1 MDAMMKS
8 QKAFT
13 LIELLLAMSIM
24 FMLLVLTATA
34 FQLYNNYGQR
44 SLSAIERSFQQFRH
58 RELLLTS
65 LQSTIP
71 YMVTQKQRFGF
82 YFLGRENGFTAVT
95 ANPVF
100 DVDYPAVIRVFKER
114 TEEGKFNLVYE
125 EASLRSVT
133 LLDAEQNL
141 PFKQRL
147 VLLQNLPQ
155 INFAYFGWQDNIQK
169 SQATDVEQSMFGPMP
184 EQQWFSEYDGI
195 VAQIHPEKIQLQLG
209 SELLTVQVAT
219 RDNLGLKA
227 ASSGVDF

>member
-1 MDAMMKS
+1 MKRG
-8 QKAFT
+8 QRAFT

-34 FQLYNNYGQR
+34 FQLYSNYGQR

-71 YMVTQKQRFGF
+71 YAVTQKQLFGF

-100 DVDYPAVIRVFKER
+100 DVDYPAVIRVFRER
-114 TEEGKFNLVYE
+114 TQEGKFNLVYE
-125 EASLRSVT
+125 EASLRGMT
-133 LLDAEQNL
+133 LLEADQNL
-141 PFKQRL
+141 PFNQRL
-147 VLLQNLPQ
+147 VLLKDLQQ
-155 INFAYFGWQDNIQK
+155 INFSYFGWRDSSQK
-169 SQATDVEQSMFGPMP
+169 SQATDVEQLVFGPGP
-184 EQQWFSEYDGI
+184 EKQWFGEYDGI
-195 VAQIHPEKIQLQLG
+195 QAQVHPEKIQLQLG
-209 SELLTVQVAT
+209 TELLTVPVAT

-227 ASSGVDF
+227 GASGVDF